1 MTAPVQTPAEAAPL
15 GPGCSV
21 IGSGAP
27 HLDPSEPAAA
37 IPLETPEYA
46 ARWARRQAS
55 AHRELY
61 ALLDAVRDP
70 ELPELSIWDL
80 GVLREV
86 REAGG
91 AITVAITPT
100 YSGCPALAVIR
111 EDIAAC
117 LTAAGCQGFAIV
129 EETRPPWTT
138 ALLSRA
144 ACAQLRAGGV
154 APPVTGPVRCP
165 VCGSAETALVSEF
178 ASTACKAHYRCRSC
192 LEPFDHFKMLK

>member
-1 MTAPVQTPAEAAPL
+1 MT
-15 GPGCSV
+15 S
-21 IGSGAP
+21 SK
-27 HLDPSEPAAA
+27 AA

-46 ARWARRQAS
+46 ARLAQRQAS
-55 AHRELY
+55 RHGVLY

-86 REAGG
+86 REDGG
-91 AITVAITPT
+91 ELTVAITPT

-117 LTAAGCQGFAIV
+117 LNEAGCQGFEIV

-138 ALLSRA
+138 ALMSRA
-144 ACAQLRAGGV
+144 ACAQLQAGGI
-154 APPVTGPVRCP
+154 APPVPGPVRCP

-178 ASTACKAHYRCRSC
+178 ASTACKAHYRCRTC
-192 LEPFDHFKMLK
+192 LEPFDHFKTLK

>member
-1 MTAPVQTPAEAAPL
+1 MTASVQTHAQAAPP
-15 GPGCSV
+15 GPGCS
-21 IGSGAP
+21 ITGGSAP
-27 HLDPSEPAAA
+27 HMDPSESPAA

-55 AHRELY
+55 AQRELY

-86 REAGG
+86 RKADG

-117 LTAAGCQGFAIV
+117 LTEAGCQGFAIV
-129 EETRPPWTT
+129 EEARPPWTT

-144 ACAQLRAGGV
+144 ACARLRAGGI
-154 APPVTGPVRCP
+154 APPVPGPVRCP

-192 LEPFDHFKMLK
+192 LEPFDRFKALK